1 MNQTVFSDTPHERGP
16 LGKPTVLL
24 DNLGI
29 IPACA
34 GSTPSSPRPPRA
46 GWNHPRVR
54 GEHRARQR
62 STLPGS
68 GSSPH
73 TRGARDN
80 APARRP
86 LLGIIPAC
94 AGSTSW
100 RIGVQGFLRNH
111 PRMRGEHAIP
121 GSRPSRASGS
131 SPHAR
136 GTLLAPRLPV
146 GAQGIIPACAG
157 STCTP
162 RPRLAP
168 WWDHPRMRGERK
180 DSSSPSTP
188 SAGSSPHTRG
198 TLHLDVPLHLVGE
211 ISPACAGSTLPW
223 PGLRPP
229 GGDHPR
235 MRGEHSSRGR
245 DPVPR
250 PGSSPHV
257 RRARRT
263 RPPCGC
269 WRRIIPACAG
279 STVCLSATPR
289 CGILNPPE
297 KTWATGPE

>member
-1 MNQTVFSDTPHERGP
+1 MSSSDPDGTPSTCKTRSPPAQKDQRTHAMATHRYMHMNQTVFSDTPHERGA

-146 GAQGIIPACAG
+146 GAQGIKVA
-157 STCTP
+157 
-162 RPRLAP
+162 R
-168 WWDHPRMRGERK
+168 
-180 DSSSPSTP
+180 
-188 SAGSSPHTRG
+188 
-198 TLHLDVPLHLVGE
+198 V
-211 ISPACAGSTLPW
+211 
-223 PGLRPP
+223 
-229 GGDHPR
+229 
-235 MRGEHSSRGR
+235 SRHGF
-245 DPVPR
+245 D
-250 PGSSPHV
+250 
-257 RRARRT
+257 
-263 RPPCGC
+263 
-269 WRRIIPACAG
+269 
-279 STVCLSATPR
+279 L
-289 CGILNPPE
+289 
-297 KTWATGPE
+297 